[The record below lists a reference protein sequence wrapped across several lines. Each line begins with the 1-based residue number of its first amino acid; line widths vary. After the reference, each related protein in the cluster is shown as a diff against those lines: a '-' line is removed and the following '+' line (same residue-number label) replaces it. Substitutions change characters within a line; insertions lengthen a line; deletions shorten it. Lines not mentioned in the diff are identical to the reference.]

1 MSVTS
6 SLLTSQKEQRPKV
19 PVLNLECKEVE
30 LVELPRVFDTPL
42 REDLIKRAYIHLM
55 THTLQ
60 PKGASKASAHKY
72 SVESW
77 GAGYGMARVSR
88 IKGGGTGKAMAG
100 GFVPS
105 AVGGRPTH
113 PPKPEK
119 KIHKKLN
126 KKEKLASLLSA
137 IAFTAVPSAVRLRGH
152 KLPDNLKLPIV
163 VTDDIEGVSKAK
175 ELKVF
180 LERLGL
186 KEELERC
193 EEKKIRAG
201 KGKMR
206 GRRYKRRVGPLIVCM
221 NDKGIK
227 KAASSIPGVDFTKL
241 SELSVLHLAPGA
253 KPARLVI
260 WSKSALLSLDSK
272 LEKLLA

>member
-1 MSVTS
+1 MSITS
-6 SLLTSQKEQRPKV
+6 YLLTSQKGQRPKV

-30 LVELPRVFDTPL
+30 LVELPRVFDAPP
-42 REDLIKRAYIHLM
+42 REDIVKRAYVHLM
-55 THTLQ
+55 THVLQ

-77 GAGYGMARVSR
+77 GPGYGMARIAR
-88 IKGGGTGKAMAG
+88 IRGAGTGKSTAG

-126 KKEKLASLLSA
+126 RKEKLASLLSA
-137 IAFTAVPSAVRLRGH
+137 IAFTAIPETVRSRGH
-152 KLPDNLKLPIV
+152 KLPDGLRLPIV
-163 VTDDIEGVSKAK
+163 VTDDIESISKTK
-175 ELKVF
+175 ELRGF

-193 EEKKIRAG
+193 EREKIRAG

-206 GRRYKRRVGPLIVCM
+206 GRRYKHRVGPLIVCL
-221 NDKGIK
+221 NDRGVA
-227 KAASSIPGVDFTKL
+227 KAISSLPGVGFTKL
-241 SELSVLHLAPGA
+241 GDLSVLHLAPGA
-253 KPARLVI
+253 RPARLVI

-272 LEKLLA
+272 LEKLLT